1 MMNEYYFWHFLKPSS
16 RSRISAA
23 RYWIGYWVLI
33 FESMAYIVKMESV
46 KYFEVLEKILS
57 YIGLQVKDSN
67 KLINK

>member
-1 MMNEYYFWHFLKPSS
+1 
-16 RSRISAA
+16 
-23 RYWIGYWVLI
+23 
-33 FESMAYIVKMESV
+33 MAYIVKMESV